1 MKTLVVDRKGKL
13 SIEEIPVPSYG
24 ECQALVKMKSCGVC
38 NGTDLKLIHGTFKN
52 FNSYPAIL
60 GHEGVG
66 EVVEVGAR
74 VTGLKK
80 GDIGLLPFLEENV
93 GNLTPGWGAYSEYA
107 VVGDPA
113 AYIAAGMGEGTNAWK
128 ESCLAQTRIRPGDR
142 VDSMEAVMII
152 TFREVLS
159 AIRRFGFKPNENVLI
174 FGAGPVGLSFT
185 KFAKL
190 IGMGTVITAD
200 VLDEKVEDA
209 KKAGADYAFNS
220 TKCDI
225 EAEVKKLFPEG
236 IDYIV
241 DAVGLNSLINQ
252 AMRMIKYNGK
262 ICCYGISPR
271 LGMELDWSGAPYNW
285 TLQFVQWPSKKEEG
299 EAHSQIMAW
308 INQGALKPMDF
319 ISDVIDFDR
328 ILDAFKL
335 VEARKPGTK
344 KIVIRYK

>member
-24 ECQALVKMKSCGVC
+24 ECQALVKMRSCGVC

-80 GDIGLLPFLEENV
+80 GDIVLLPFLEENV

>member
-1 MKTLVVDRKGKL
+1 M
-13 SIEEIPVPSYG
+13 
-24 ECQALVKMKSCGVC
+24 
-38 NGTDLKLIHGTFKN
+38 
-52 FNSYPAIL
+52 
-60 GHEGVG
+60 
-66 EVVEVGAR
+66 
-74 VTGLKK
+74 
-80 GDIGLLPFLEENV
+80 

>member
-80 GDIGLLPFLEENV
+80 GDIVLLPFLEENV

>member
-80 GDIGLLPFLEENV
+80 GDIVLLPFLEENV

-271 LGMELDWSGAPYNW
+271 LGMELDWSEAPYNW

-299 EAHSQIMAW
+299 EAHSQILAW